1 MTGRKVRSRPLVG
14 SVVKLIGSRRF
25 EMRVAGV
32 NGKRKIGR
40 VTGRK
45 AASSWCS

>member
-45 AASSWCS
+45 AASGCCS